1 MRRRALLTRVPILAA
16 RASGTPAAAAQG
28 KVRYR
33 GRFRLT
39 QYEKVTVRPIST
51 VSLSMLS
58 PTRS

>member
-1 MRRRALLTRVPILAA
+1 MRRRALLTRVPILPA

-28 KVRYR
+28 KVRHR
-33 GRFRLT
+33 GRFRPT
-39 QYEKVTVRPIST
+39 QNEKVTVRPIST